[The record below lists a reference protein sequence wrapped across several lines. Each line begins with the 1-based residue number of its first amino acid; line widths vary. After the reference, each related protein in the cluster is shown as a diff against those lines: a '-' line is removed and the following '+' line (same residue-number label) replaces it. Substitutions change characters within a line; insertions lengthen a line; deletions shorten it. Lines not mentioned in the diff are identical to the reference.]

1 MAHSPH
7 RQWKGLRADNRIQKD
22 RRLGRAWRDPW
33 PVLRTL
39 GKLRRISRHDLG
51 DFLEDLYDDE

>member
-7 RQWKGLRADNRIQKD
+7 RQWKGCRTCRPHKD
-22 RRLGRAWRDPW
+22 RRLGRAWREPW

-51 DFLEDLYDDE
+51 DFLDELYDEE